1 MLDIISFLTQIPV
14 RKDVRIEEVAV
25 RTYLFPFVALL
36 IGLAVAVVAFVS
48 FGFLVSTPEIAALL
62 VLLAIYLVTGL
73 MHLDGLADFFD
84 GVMAGGTKEDKR
96 RAMKDEKIG
105 IAGLFA
111 TVFVI
116 LLSFFAIE
124 TVCTS
129 LTKTAPAH
137 SFDLRSFYHFASVFV
152 IAEVSAKISMNTC
165 MISGKSKEGAGDG
178 MGALFIHSCSKSGY
192 VVALISAILIAL
204 IFTAF
209 SLRFFIV
216 FTGITV
222 ALFVSRIAKSNF
234 GDVGVSG
241 DVIGASNELARCATL
256 VVWAISQAAF

>member
-1 MLDIISFLTQIPV
+1 MLDLISFLTQIPV
-14 RKDVRIEEVAV
+14 RKDVRIEAVAA

-36 IGLAVAVVAFVS
+36 IGLVVAAVAFVVFECS
-48 FGFLVSTPEIAALL
+48 GSAPDIAALL
-62 VLLAIYLVTGL
+62 VLLAIYFVTGL

-124 TVCTS
+124 TICTS

-165 MISGKSKEGAGDG
+165 MIFGKSEEGAGGGRG

-192 VVALISAILIAL
+192 VVALISAILISL

-216 FTGITV
+216 FTGIAV

-234 GDVGVSG
+234 GGVGVSG

-256 VVWAISQAAF
+256 LVWAIIIV